1 MVYEMERLDRPCSQ
15 VHTAVD
21 PATGAEPA
29 CGTSTTAPR
38 PAIWLMIHEPA
49 WTHRGTDDGPRT
61 LAPTRDTTWLAWTMH
76 DQWPWGGQ

>member
-1 MVYEMERLDRPCSQ
+1 MVYEMERLDRRRGQ

-29 CGTSTTAPR
+29 CGTSTTAPC
-38 PAIWLMIHEPA
+38 PAIWLMIPELA
-49 WTHRGTDDGPRT
+49 WTHRETDDGPRT
-61 LAPTRDTTWLAWTMH
+61 LAPTRDTTWLAWTVH